1 MNYHYFVPI
10 VVSTTLSDK
19 MSDESVEG
27 YVQRTILFDEKKKS
41 KLRSFWGENLLKTD
55 ENCRK

>member
-27 YVQRTILFDEKKKS
+27 YVQRTILFDEKKIQIK
-41 KLRSFWGENLLKTD
+41 KFLG
-55 ENCRK
+55 RKFVKN